1 MASAISLRTRSLAS
15 LLLGVV
21 LLAGCRAKELPARAP
36 VSQPAEIQGW
46 ETGLAATG
54 AELSVTGS
62 RELSGPVSFR
72 CVLHDEGGLQINF
85 RTGDPG
91 LPAVVVRLDEY
102 RQGGPYPAWLFLT
115 ARSGTGSLV
124 TSQGSVKLQIAQQAP
139 ASGAETV
146 LQISGSFKG
155 TYRGAAGS
163 GSIEGRF
170 GDCFYSRVRGATAGP
185 GVLPG
190 TLPPGMPETSE
201 GIGEDD
207 SMP

>member
-1 MASAISLRTRSLAS
+1 MTSRPIFLI
-15 LLLGVV
+15 LLLLP
-21 LLAGCRAKELPARAP
+21 LLAGCRAKELPPRAP
-36 VSQPAEIQGW
+36 TSQPAEIQGW

-72 CVLHDEGGLQINF
+72 CVLQDEGGLQINF
-85 RTGDPG
+85 RTGDPA
-91 LPAVVVRLDEY
+91 LPAVAVRLDEY
-102 RQGGPYPAWLFLT
+102 QEGGPHPAWLFLT
-115 ARSGTGSLV
+115 ARSGTGALV
-124 TSQGSVKLQIAQQAP
+124 TSRGSVKLRIAQQAP
-139 ASGAETV
+139 APGAETV

-170 GDCFYSRVRGATAGP
+170 GECFYSRVRGATAAP
-185 GVLPG
+185 GVLP
-190 TLPPGMPETSE
+190 PSVPETSE

-207 SMP
+207 AMP

>member
-1 MASAISLRTRSLAS
+1 MTASTLALRHRSLVS
-15 LLLGVV
+15 LLLLGLP

-62 RELSGPVSFR
+62 RKLSGPVFFR

-85 RTGDPG
+85 RTGDPE
-91 LPAVVVRLDEY
+91 LPAVAVRLDEY
-102 RQGGPYPAWLFLT
+102 REGGPYPAWLFLT
-115 ARSGTGSLV
+115 ARSGTGALV
-124 TSQGSVKLQIAQQAP
+124 TSRGSVKLQIAQQIATP
-139 ASGAETV
+139 GAETM

-170 GDCFYSRVRGATAGP
+170 GDCFYSRVRGAMAGP
-185 GVLPG
+185 GVLP
-190 TLPPGMPETSE
+190 PGVPETSE